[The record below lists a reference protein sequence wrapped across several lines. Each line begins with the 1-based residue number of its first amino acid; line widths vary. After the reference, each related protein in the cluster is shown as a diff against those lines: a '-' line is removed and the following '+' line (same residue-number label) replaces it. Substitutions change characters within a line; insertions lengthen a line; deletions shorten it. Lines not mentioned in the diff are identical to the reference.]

1 MSKRS
6 SHLHSMAVSITFMLL
21 IILALINMF
30 HFMIGVENGLSTIFF
45 ISKITAKS
53 DVDSIITTSY
63 RIIEEVNSTNLE
75 KTIRDLSSFHTRHT
89 ESEYLDDVAYWLTEK
104 LQSVCGREVYV
115 QNFTYTPDK
124 TDDKDSD
131 LKSNTHRQEPSSYDL
146 KNIICEKPGSTN
158 NTVMISA
165 HYDSRME
172 DINNSTARAPGADDN
187 ASGVSALLE
196 IARILSNVSLNHS
209 IIFVLFSGEEQGKL
223 GSTYYADYVHKTDVD
238 LDLLINLDM
247 IGFSSDI
254 ANNFLVEYDNGNV
267 VSDNDKH
274 SRAVANFIRGVAEK
288 YTNLNTTLGL
298 LGNSDYLPFEALGY
312 TVIGLHD
319 DGVTK
324 NPDHHTTADT
334 PENLNYEYLTSTTKL
349 VLATILN
356 LDSLMTTADTHLF
369 LLKLQKN

>member
-131 LKSNTHRQEPSSYDL
+131 RKSNTHRQEPSSYDL

-274 SRAVANFIRGVAEK
+274 SRAVANFIRDVAEK

-334 PENLNYEYLTSTTKL
+334 PDNLNYEYLTSTTKL

-356 LDSLMTTADTHLF
+356 LDRLMTTADTHLS